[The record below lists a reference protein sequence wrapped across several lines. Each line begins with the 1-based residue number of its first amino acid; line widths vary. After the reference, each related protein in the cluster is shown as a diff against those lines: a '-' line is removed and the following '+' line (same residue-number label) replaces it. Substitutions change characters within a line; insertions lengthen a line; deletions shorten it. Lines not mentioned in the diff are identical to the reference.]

1 MFTSE
6 TAKVAGARGG
16 SKPKKRDF
24 LTQHLLSELNEV
36 RPDQP
41 TKARELINALIDK
54 AIGGDITATKEVF
67 DRVEGK
73 VTQPIGGDEDH
84 PLDILGGLGATIDSK
99 LDRLI
104 AGRIAATKVEPDK

>member
-6 TAKVAGARGG
+6 TAKAAG

-24 LTQHLLSELNEV
+24 LTQQIIAELNEL
-36 RPDQP
+36 RPGEP
-41 TKARELINALIDK
+41 TKARRLVIALIDK
-54 AIGGDITATKEVF
+54 AIEGDIPAMKEVL

-104 AGRIAATKVEPDK
+104 AGRIAAAKVEPDQ